1 MAGRKR
7 QKRDGVP
14 GVIAD
19 ALSDRRKA
27 QAQTQRLEARAE
39 LAWAKEDAK
48 TAAAKARE
56 LASQAQREA
65 RDREIADGRTEAE
78 MVTRTLQ
85 GHLTEL
91 RTLLTGTLNED
102 PHLPWD
108 RLKVPA
114 LVTEF
119 KPPKRLATEL
129 DPPAASDFMPEPPSG
144 LGSLAP
150 GRLARPIP
158 MVRHNRGSESAARTA
173 GRGAR
178 PYG

>member
-7 QKRDGVP
+7 RKRDGVP

-27 QAQTQRLEARAE
+27 QAQTQRLAARAE

-56 LASQAQREA
+56 LASQVQREA
-65 RDREIADGRTEAE
+65 RDREIADGHTEAE

-91 RTLLTGTLNED
+91 RILLTSTLDED
-102 PHLPWD
+102 PYLSWD
-108 RLKVPA
+108 R
-114 LVTEF
+114 F
-119 KPPKRLATEL
+119 KEPLFVAKFKSPQQLATEL
-129 DPPAASDFMPEPPSG
+129 SPPTVADLCQS
-144 LGSLAP
+144 
-150 GRLARPIP
+150 
-158 MVRHNRGSESAARTA
+158 H
-173 GRGAR
+173 
-178 PYG
+178 